1 MQAHK
6 APSMARKF
14 LYIFATLIVL
24 VIAGAF
30 AYRMFPNQIMRAA
43 FAPTAKFEVQKP
55 ATTNAYADKTMWI
68 ARPDIPGNPALWGPD
83 LLETDNMPNHATFF
97 IHPTSYLARA
107 HWNAPLDDKE
117 ANDRAALFVR
127 GQASVFNKS
136 QKVWAPRYRQAAF
149 GAFLTDAPEATRAL
163 DAAYGD
169 VAAAFD
175 HFIAS
180 IDPKTPI
187 ILAGHSQGSLHLL
200 RLLEE
205 KVAGKPVAK
214 RIAAAYIIGWPI
226 AMKADLPALGLP
238 ACNTPEQSG
247 CILAWQSFGE
257 PADYSDIIKKF
268 EATPSLTG
276 LPRTGD
282 TLLCTNPV
290 SGTIGGTT
298 PASANLGTLK
308 NKADFSDGRL
318 VAGAAAAR
326 CDAKGFLLI
335 GENPPNLGP
344 YVLPGNNYHVYDYSL
359 FWTNIRSDVERR
371 AQAFAGG

>member
-1 MQAHK
+1 
-6 APSMARKF
+6 MARKF
-14 LYIFATLIVL
+14 LYIVATLIVL
-24 VIAGAF
+24 VIIGAF
-30 AYRMFPNQIMRAA
+30 SYRLFPDQIMRAA
-43 FAPTAKFEVQKP
+43 FTPTGEFKAQK
-55 ATTNAYADKTMWI
+55 AAAADAYADKSMWI
-68 ARPDIPGNPALWGPD
+68 ARPDIVDNPALWEPNI
-83 LLETDNMPNHATFF
+83 LETDNLPNHATFF

-136 QKVWAPRYRQAAF
+136 KQVWAPRYRQAAF
-149 GAFLTDAPEATRAL
+149 GAFLTDALEATRAL

-180 IDPKTPI
+180 VDPKTPI

-200 RLLEE
+200 RLLKE
-205 KVAGKPVAK
+205 KVAGKPIAK
-214 RIAAAYIIGWPI
+214 RIAAAYVIGWPI

-238 ACNTPEQSG
+238 ACTAPEQTG

-257 PADYSDIIKKF
+257 PADYGAILEKF
-268 EATPSLTG
+268 EATPSMTG
-276 LPRTGD
+276 LPRKGD
-282 TLLCTNPV
+282 PLLCINPIT
-290 SGTIGGTT
+290 GTAGGST

-308 NKADFSDGRL
+308 NKPDFSDGTL
-318 VAGAAAAR
+318 IPGAAAAR

-335 GENPPNLGP
+335 GENPPELGP

-359 FWTNIRSDVERR
+359 FWTNIRADVERR
-371 AQAFAGG
+371 AGAFGQK

>member
-43 FAPTAKFEVQKP
+43 FAPTADFEVQKP
-55 ATTNAYADKTMWI
+55 AATNAYADKAMWI
-68 ARPDIPGNPALWGPD
+68 ARPDIPKNPALWEPMI
-83 LLETDNMPNHATFF
+83 LETDDLPDYATFF

-117 ANDRAALFVR
+117 ANERAALFVR
-127 GQASVFNKS
+127 GQASVFNRS
-136 QKVWAPRYRQAAF
+136 RNVWAPRYRQAAF
-149 GAFLTDAPEATRAL
+149 GAFLTDAPEATQAL
-163 DAAYGD
+163 NAAYGD

-180 IDPKTPI
+180 VDPKTPI

-200 RLLEE
+200 RLLKE
-205 KVAGKPVAK
+205 KVAGKPVVK
-214 RIAAAYIIGWPI
+214 RIAAVYVIGWPL

-238 ACNTPEQSG
+238 TCNAPEQSG
-247 CILAWQSFGE
+247 CILAWQSFAE

-268 EATPSLTG
+268 EAAPSLTG

-308 NKADFSDGRL
+308 NKADFSDGKL
-318 VAGAAAAR
+318 VPGAAAAR

-335 GENPPNLGP
+335 GENPPQLGP

-359 FWTNIRSDVERR
+359 FWSNIRGDVERR

>member
-1 MQAHK
+1 
-6 APSMARKF
+6 MARKF
-14 LYIFATLIVL
+14 LYVVAALIVL
-24 VIAGAF
+24 VIVGAF
-30 AYRMFPNQIMRAA
+30 TYRLFPNQIMRAA
-43 FAPTAKFEVQKP
+43 FAPTAEFEVQKP
-55 ATTNAYADKTMWI
+55 AAVSAYADKSMWI
-68 ARPDIPGNPALWGPD
+68 ARPDIPGNPALWKPD
-83 LLETDNMPNHATFF
+83 ILETDNMPNHATFF

-136 QKVWAPRYRQAAF
+136 LGVWAPRYRQAAF

-169 VAAAFD
+169 IAAAFD

-180 IDPKTPI
+180 VDPKKPI

-200 RLLEE
+200 RLLKE
-205 KVAGKPVAK
+205 KIAGKPIAK
-214 RIAAAYIIGWPI
+214 RIVAAYVIGWPI
-226 AMKADLPALGLP
+226 AVKADLPALGLP
-238 ACNTPEQSG
+238 ACDTPEQTG

-257 PADYSDIIKKF
+257 PADYSAILEKF

-276 LPRTGD
+276 APRKGD

-290 SGTIGGTT
+290 SGTLGGKT

-308 NKADFSDGRL
+308 NKADFSDGTL
-318 VAGAAAAR
+318 VPGAAGAR

-359 FWTNIRSDVERR
+359 FWTNVRADVERR
-371 AQAFAGG
+371 AGAFRGG

>member
-1 MQAHK
+1 
-6 APSMARKF
+6 MARKF
-14 LYIFATLIVL
+14 LYVMAALIVL
-24 VIAGAF
+24 VIVGAF
-30 AYRMFPNQIMRAA
+30 TYRLFPNQIMRAA
-43 FAPTAKFEVQKP
+43 FAPTAEFEVQKP
-55 ATTNAYADKTMWI
+55 AAVSAYADKSMWI
-68 ARPDIPGNPALWGPD
+68 ARPDIKNNPALWEPNI
-83 LLETDNMPNHATFF
+83 LETDDLPDHATFF

-107 HWNAPLDDKE
+107 RWNARLDDKE

-136 QKVWAPRYRQAAF
+136 RNVWAPRYRQAAF

-169 VAAAFD
+169 IATAFD

-180 IDPKTPI
+180 VAPQTPI

-200 RLLEE
+200 RLLKE

-214 RIAAAYIIGWPI
+214 RIAAAYVIGWPVAI
-226 AMKADLPALGLP
+226 KADLPALGLP
-238 ACNTPEQSG
+238 ACDTPEQTG

-257 PADYSDIIKKF
+257 PADYSAILEKF
-268 EATPSLTG
+268 EATTSLTG
-276 LPRTGD
+276 APRKGD
-282 TLLCTNPV
+282 ALLCTNPV
-290 SGTIGGTT
+290 TGTLGGTT

-308 NKADFSDGRL
+308 NKADFKDATL
-318 VAGAAAAR
+318 VPGAAAAR

-359 FWTNIRSDVERR
+359 FWTNIRADVERR
-371 AQAFAGG
+371 AGAFRSG

>member
-1 MQAHK
+1 
-6 APSMARKF
+6 MARKF
-14 LYIFATLIVL
+14 LYIFAALIVL

-30 AYRMFPNQIMRAA
+30 TYRLFPNQIMRAA

-55 ATTNAYADKTMWI
+55 AATSAYADKAMWI
-68 ARPDIPGNPALWGPD
+68 ARPDILGNPALWEPD
-83 LLETDNMPNHATFF
+83 ILETDNMPSHATFF

-136 QKVWAPRYRQAAF
+136 QQVWAPRYRQAAF
-149 GAFLTDAPEATRAL
+149 GAFLTDAPEATKAFE
-163 DAAYGD
+163 AAYSD

-175 HFIAS
+175 QFIAS
-180 IDPKTPI
+180 VGPKTPI

-200 RLLEE
+200 RLLKE

-214 RIAAAYIIGWPI
+214 RIAAVYVVGWPI
-226 AMKADLPALGLP
+226 AIKADLPALGLP
-238 ACNTPEQSG
+238 ACNAPDQTG
-247 CILAWQSFGE
+247 CILAWQSYGE
-257 PADYSDIIKKF
+257 PADYSAVIEKF

-276 LPRTGD
+276 LPRKGD
-282 TLLCTNPV
+282 TLLCTNPIT
-290 SGTIGGTT
+290 GTIGGVS

-308 NKADFSDGRL
+308 NKADFSDGTL
-318 VAGAAAAR
+318 VPGAAAAR

-344 YVLPGNNYHVYDYSL
+344 YTLPGNNYHVYDYSL
-359 FWTNIRSDVERR
+359 FWTNIRADALRR
-371 AQAFAGG
+371 SAAFAKR